1 MSYGSG
7 TLFQRGQRGIW
18 YYQAYVDGQQVGPF
32 SSGSTNR
39 EDAQSELDRLLGQRA
54 RGELAPTPKGLSI
67 AKLIDDY
74 LLHAEE
80 ELSVGTRRM
89 YKAALQLHVKPF
101 FGKFAPQKLTTEL
114 LRRYRN
120 KCSRETVQK
129 YAKTGLFDTGKPVT
143 QASINRELVGLRAAL
158 RYALKVDHRLHFHV
172 PHFPLSKEKNVR
184 TGFLREDK
192 SKELYNALPYP
203 GVRALAAS
211 SFYTGVR
218 RGELTKVNWDQVDFP
233 VGVIALYDTKNGE
246 TRAVPIVP
254 GLMEEALREARTER
268 DQFYPDCD
276 AVFAF
281 EGRRITSSRRSW
293 ETACEKVKV
302 DGLLFHDMRRSANR
316 NMRDAGLPQS
326 LRMRIMGHK
335 TASMDRRYGIVDL
348 TDIQIA
354 REMMSKRQAQKPEP
368 ARKRQNHAKSSRRS
382 TS

>member
-7 TLFQRGQRGIW
+7 TLFHRGKQGIW
-18 YYQAYVDGQQVGPF
+18 YYQAYVDGKQIGPF

-39 EDAQSELDRLLGQRA
+39 DDAQRELDRLLGQRA
-54 RGELAPTPKGLSI
+54 RGELAPTPKGLRI
-67 AKLIDDY
+67 AKVIDDF

-89 YKAALQLHVKPF
+89 YQAALELHVKPF
-101 FGKFAPQKLTTEL
+101 FGKLAPQKLTTEL
-114 LRRYRN
+114 LRQYRD
-120 KCSRETVQK
+120 KRSRETVQK
-129 YAKTGLFDTGKPVT
+129 YSKTGLFDTGKPVA
-143 QASINRELVGLRAAL
+143 QASINRELAGLRAAL

-172 PHFPLSKEKNVR
+172 PHFPMSKEKNVR

-192 SKELYNALPYP
+192 FKELYDALPYA

-218 RGELTKVNWDQVDFP
+218 RGELTKVNWDQVDFQ

-268 DQFYPDCD
+268 DQFYPECD

-354 REMMSKRQAQKPEP
+354 RDMMGKRPAQDQEP
-368 ARKRQNHAKSSRRS
+368 ARKQRVHRS
-382 TS
+382 PRER